1 MAQKTRLLLHGVT
14 GRMGRVRHLEGAIL
28 ALRHSGVELELTL
41 AGRSQDQVSALASK
55 IGANSTAG
63 LGAALESR
71 EFDLFFDA
79 SSPLVRAS
87 LIAQSLNSGTA
98 VYTEKPISLSID
110 DARNLHELSSE
121 KKLFTAIVQD
131 KLFTVGFKSAR
142 RALEE
147 NLLGEIYDI
156 RCEFGYWVETGF
168 EGKPINRPSWNFRKE
183 QGGSLIPDLFSHW
196 NYIIELVDRID
207 GVSALTKT
215 HIINRAD
222 ERDQTFSVTIPDVA
236 HVIFNTESGIT
247 GTISSSWV
255 QRPLV
260 PFTMRVFGSKGA
272 LNITPVQCL
281 LESPLGQVDLVSKF
295 GITPEDEFLSQW
307 RDVINAVQTG
317 KEVPFNFASALR
329 QAEFCAA
336 IEKSALDKSF
346 VSLERVKK

>member
-1 MAQKTRLLLHGVT
+1 MAHKTRLLLHGVT

-28 ALRHSGVELELTL
+28 ALRQSGVELELTL

-55 IGANSTAG
+55 IGANSTAN

-87 LIAQSLNSGTA
+87 LIAQSLNSGTG
-98 VYTEKPISLSID
+98 VYTEKPISLSIE

-147 NLLGEIYDI
+147 NLIGEIYDI

-168 EGKPINRPSWNFRKE
+168 DGKPINRPSWNFRKE

-207 GVSALTKT
+207 SVSALTKT
-215 HIINRAD
+215 HVDSRVD
-222 ERDQTFSVTIPDVA
+222 EKDQAFKVTIPDVA

-247 GTISSSWV
+247 GTITSSWV

-260 PFTMRVFGSKGA
+260 PFTMRVFGSRGA

-317 KEVPFNFASALR
+317 KEVPFDFASALR

-336 IEKSALDKSF
+336 IEKSALDQSF
-346 VSLERVKK
+346 VSVERVKK

>member
-1 MAQKTRLLLHGVT
+1 
-14 GRMGRVRHLEGAIL
+14 MGRVRHLEGAIL
-28 ALRHSGVELELTL
+28 ALRQSGVELELTL

-55 IGANSTAG
+55 IGANSTAN

-87 LIAQSLNSGTA
+87 LIAQSLNSGTG
-98 VYTEKPISLSID
+98 VYTEKPISLSIE

-147 NLLGEIYDI
+147 NLIGEIYDI

-168 EGKPINRPSWNFRKE
+168 DGKPINRPSWNFRKE

-196 NYIIELVDRID
+196 NYIIELVDRINS
-207 GVSALTKT
+207 VSALTKT
-215 HIINRAD
+215 HVASRVD
-222 ERDQTFSVTIPDVA
+222 EKDQAFKVTIPDVA

-247 GTISSSWV
+247 GTITSSWV

-260 PFTMRVFGSKGA
+260 PFTMRVFGSRGA

-317 KEVPFNFASALR
+317 KEVPFDFASALR

-336 IEKSALDKSF
+336 IEKSALDQSF
-346 VSLERVKK
+346 VSVERVKK

>member
-1 MAQKTRLLLHGVT
+1 
-14 GRMGRVRHLEGAIL
+14 MGRVRHLEGAIL
-28 ALRHSGVELELTL
+28 ALRQSGVELELTL

-55 IGANSTAG
+55 IGANSTAN

-87 LIAQSLNSGTA
+87 LIAQSLNSGTG
-98 VYTEKPISLSID
+98 VYTEKPISLSIE

-147 NLLGEIYDI
+147 NLIGEIYDI

-168 EGKPINRPSWNFRKE
+168 DGKPINRPSWNFRKE

-207 GVSALTKT
+207 SVSALTKT
-215 HIINRAD
+215 HVDSRVD
-222 ERDQTFSVTIPDVA
+222 EKDQAFKVTIPDVA

-247 GTISSSWV
+247 GTITSSWV

-260 PFTMRVFGSKGA
+260 PFTMRVFGSRGA

-317 KEVPFNFASALR
+317 KEVPFDFASALR

-336 IEKSALDKSF
+336 IEKSALDQSF
-346 VSLERVKK
+346 VSVERVKK